1 VIDFIA
7 LSTLFLFLL
16 DVGRPTFGMEFLD
29 GMYHER
35 TSPGAHWYLSS
46 ISAATMHTV
55 PHQTHVIYHL
65 SGFTLE
71 TDFCVSAQRS
81 RVNVEF
87 RLVADQMTA

>member
-1 VIDFIA
+1 VIDSVAPLI
-7 LSTLFLFLL
+7 SFLFLL

-35 TSPGAHWYLSS
+35 TSASVCS

-71 TDFCVSAQRS
+71 TDFCVSAQGS
-81 RVNVEF
+81 GVNVEF
-87 RLVADQMTA
+87 QLVAGQMTA